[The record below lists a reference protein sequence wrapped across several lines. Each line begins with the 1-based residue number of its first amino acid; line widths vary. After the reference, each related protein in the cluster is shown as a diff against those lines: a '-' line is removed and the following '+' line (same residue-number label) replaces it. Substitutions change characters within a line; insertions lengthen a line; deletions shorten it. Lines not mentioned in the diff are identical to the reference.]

1 VRNELSDRYLTNQ
14 TSCGSRELRALFAEA
29 VELQPAEL
37 VSWIV
42 EKRAQ
47 NPDLAKELLSL
58 LEYADADDPFLETPA
73 LRSEA
78 ALQDQPGEVEDQS
91 FQREAFEPGVCI
103 GSWRVVRAIS
113 RGGMGA
119 VYLAERRFDE
129 DRGAFQRAAVK
140 VMRQRVDPEIFAPRF
155 RRERQIL
162 ARLSHPFIARF
173 LEGGALANG
182 LPYLVVEF
190 VDGVPI
196 KEYCR
201 NQRADLKQILEL
213 FCKVCSAVA
222 YAHKNLVVHRDLKPS
237 NILVTSDGTPRL
249 IDFGIAKILESDQEI
264 GLKDPTVGLGP
275 CTPRYCSPEQ
285 IQGEEITTAADIFS
299 LGIILYELVSGS
311 HPFSPPSEHESRAG
325 EFEILKRICQAEPK
339 RLPAWSEKT
348 GTGIGKSRKNDLAA
362 IILKALQ
369 KQPSDRYKSVEHLV
383 EDIQNFLDCRPV
395 AARPESW
402 RYRTRRLIQ
411 RHPTATVATSITVL
425 AGVIALGVTLAS
437 YRAARNERDYAL
449 QQRELAA
456 TSARSTISD
465 LASTLQIMSAPVE
478 YRLKLLTGAVEVFDR
493 IDSTSRGDRDP
504 GRSPGQIRAQIQ
516 TEFILA
522 RALEEMG
529 DSRAA
534 IARTEKA
541 ELQAKTLG
549 GQSSNRED
557 QLLVAEA
564 VCEKARAFGKAGDA
578 AAAMNTVNE
587 AFSRL
592 SSLENAGGW
601 PSNSEALVQTLL
613 CDSLVLKVF
622 MMGRAVSPDDALR
635 FLNEAVARGE
645 RAYQLTPED
654 PEVVDSYASGLEALG
669 ILQIDSGNVAE
680 LQSPL
685 RKALSV
691 RRDAAAR
698 APGNA
703 TLQFRSERAMGR
715 WGCLLYCVD
724 PANEKTVVPD
734 ESIEILRRLWAADP
748 NNVYKEQDFIVG
760 LTNYGTC
767 LVGLA
772 QYQKATTLLRE
783 SVGLA
788 EKLTQQA
795 KAPYWA
801 KKRLGDAG
809 MNLLECYIRLGDFEA
824 AKQLDS
830 QVLTPLEDDIVKQ
843 GLDTTDYRFLLAGI
857 YSDRGAVLEGS
868 GDSKDACQWFKRA
881 LQLFEK
887 NQQVRDYSAENA
899 VYGGT
904 LARLGR
910 SLAHTGA
917 IEEARRYIQQG
928 LQVMYRARD
937 SKNILLRG
945 DLAIDISAA
954 EEDLRR
960 YPSASGENG
969 EAVKSEK

>member
-1 VRNELSDRYLTNQ
+1 MCIRDSRYLTSE
-14 TSCGSRELRALFAEA
+14 TSFGSRELRALFAEA

-58 LEYADADDPFLETPA
+58 LEYADANDPFLETPA

-78 ALQDQPGEVEDQS
+78 ALQDQPGEVDDLP
-91 FQREAFEPGVCI
+91 FQREAFEPGACI
-103 GSWRVVRAIS
+103 GSWRVIRAIS

-129 DRGAFQRAAVK
+129 DRAAIQRAAVK

-173 LEGGALANG
+173 LEGGALTNG
-182 LPYLVVEF
+182 LPYLVVEY

-201 NQRADLKQILEL
+201 NRRTDLREILEL

-237 NILVTSDGTPRL
+237 NILVTGDGTPRL
-249 IDFGIAKILESDQEI
+249 IDFGIAKILESDQEV

-285 IQGEEITTAADIFS
+285 IRGEEITTAADIFS

-311 HPFSPPSEHESRAG
+311 HPFSPPIDHESRAG
-325 EFEILKRICQAEPK
+325 EFEVLKRICQAEPK
-339 RLPAWSEKT
+339 RLPAWSGET
-348 GTGIGKSRKNDLAA
+348 GTGITKSRKNDLEA

-395 AARPESW
+395 TARPESW

-411 RHPTATVATSITVL
+411 RHPTATVATSITIL

-456 TSARSTISD
+456 TSARTTISD

-534 IARTEKA
+534 IA
-541 ELQAKTLG
+541 
-549 GQSSNRED
+549 
-557 QLLVAEA
+557 
-564 VCEKARAFGKAGDA
+564 
-578 AAAMNTVNE
+578 
-587 AFSRL
+587 L
-592 SSLENAGGW
+592 SL
-601 PSNSEALVQTLL
+601 
-613 CDSLVLKVF
+613 
-622 MMGRAVSPDDALR
+622 
-635 FLNEAVARGE
+635 
-645 RAYQLTPED
+645 
-654 PEVVDSYASGLEALG
+654 
-669 ILQIDSGNVAE
+669 IHI
-680 LQSPL
+680 
-685 RKALSV
+685 
-691 RRDAAAR
+691 
-698 APGNA
+698 
-703 TLQFRSERAMGR
+703 
-715 WGCLLYCVD
+715 
-724 PANEKTVVPD
+724 
-734 ESIEILRRLWAADP
+734 
-748 NNVYKEQDFIVG
+748 
-760 LTNYGTC
+760 
-767 LVGLA
+767 
-772 QYQKATTLLRE
+772 
-783 SVGLA
+783 
-788 EKLTQQA
+788 
-795 KAPYWA
+795 
-801 KKRLGDAG
+801 
-809 MNLLECYIRLGDFEA
+809 
-824 AKQLDS
+824 
-830 QVLTPLEDDIVKQ
+830 
-843 GLDTTDYRFLLAGI
+843 
-857 YSDRGAVLEGS
+857 
-868 GDSKDACQWFKRA
+868 
-881 LQLFEK
+881 
-887 NQQVRDYSAENA
+887 
-899 VYGGT
+899 
-904 LARLGR
+904 
-910 SLAHTGA
+910 
-917 IEEARRYIQQG
+917 
-928 LQVMYRARD
+928 
-937 SKNILLRG
+937 
-945 DLAIDISAA
+945 
-954 EEDLRR
+954 
-960 YPSASGENG
+960 
-969 EAVKSEK
+969 